1 MRPVKKIGVVM
12 YSQSA
17 ASIARST
24 IHSPIGPADL
34 KPTLKDLFAGQPVE
48 SFSAG
53 EALIWEGDQAG
64 QIFDV
69 LEGVLRVYKI
79 LPDGRRAIMGFVYP
93 GDMLGVSFQ
102 NRAVFTAEAVTAIKV
117 RRVSRSR
124 FLSLVNESP
133 DLQSQLFAL
142 LCDKMSA
149 AQDQM
154 LLLGRKCAE
163 ERVVSFLLTVHRKCG
178 EGAEIELPMSRLD
191 MADYLGLTIE
201 TVSRMMTSLI
211 RRGLIQATGRQ
222 RIALHKLSTLR
233 DIAGRDEDEDDALPA
248 PVRRAVWPN

>member
-1 MRPVKKIGVVM
+1 M

-17 ASIARST
+17 MSVARST
-24 IHSPIGPADL
+24 IHSPIGPADPN
-34 KPTLKDLFAGQPVE
+34 PTLSDLFRGQPTE

-93 GDMLGVSFQ
+93 GDVLGASFQ
-102 NRAVFTAEAVTAIKV
+102 HRYLFTAEAVTVVKV
-117 RRVSRSR
+117 RRFSRDR
-124 FLSLVNESP
+124 FFSLVSESP
-133 DLQSQLFAL
+133 DLRPQLFAL
-142 LCDKMSA
+142 LCDEMSA

-154 LLLGRKCAE
+154 LLLCRKCAE
-163 ERVVSFLLTVHRKCG
+163 ERVVSFLLAVHRKCG
-178 EGAEIELPMSRLD
+178 EDVEIELPMSRLD

-201 TVSRMMTSLI
+201 TVSRMMTSLA
-211 RRGLIQATGRQ
+211 RRGLIQATGRHS
-222 RIALHKLSTLR
+222 IALRKLSALR
-233 DIAGRDEDEDDALPA
+233 DIAGRDEDEADAPPG
-248 PVRRAVWPN
+248 PVTRAVWPN

>member
-1 MRPVKKIGVVM
+1 M
-12 YSQSA
+12 YNQSA
-17 ASIARST
+17 VSVARST
-24 IHSPIGPADL
+24 MHSPIGPADL
-34 KPTLKDLFAGQPVE
+34 RPTLKDLFGGQPIE

-64 QIFDV
+64 HIFNV
-69 LEGVLRVYKI
+69 VEGVLRVYKI

-93 GDMLGVSFQ
+93 GDIFGVSFQ
-102 NRAVFTAEAVTAIKV
+102 HRSLFTAEAVTAIKV
-117 RRVSRSR
+117 RRFSHGR

-142 LCDKMSA
+142 LCTKMSA

-163 ERVVSFLLTVHRKCG
+163 ERVVSFLLAVHRKCG
-178 EGAEIELPMSRLD
+178 EGVEIELPMSRLD

-201 TVSRMMTSLI
+201 TVSRMMTSLT
-211 RRGLIQATGRQ
+211 RRGLIHATGRHK
-222 RIALHKLSTLR
+222 IALRKLSALR
-233 DIAGRDEDEDDALPA
+233 DIAGRDEDEVDAPPTPA
-248 PVRRAVWPN
+248 RRAVWPN